1 MIAYH
6 IDRQGKL
13 STGTTLQL
21 SKTPQEILNVLPHL
35 KDGISFHGLKYL
47 SDMSGNPSD
56 IISANIEIFF
66 EFIRI
71 IYFPHKLSRLQSV
84 FACKTK
90 DELDSWLELFKKN
103 QYPNLAVYEI
113 EYNSQHEHLDTSFFT
128 SNISFNMIQ
137 RPEGVCLAFDS
148 KPIETINLAKQYW
161 SGLIKSNL
169 SMELM
174 IKPPIKILKRIY

>member
-1 MIAYH
+1 M
-6 IDRQGKL
+6 
-13 STGTTLQL
+13 
-21 SKTPQEILNVLPHL
+21 
-35 KDGISFHGLKYL
+35 
-47 SDMSGNPSD
+47 
-56 IISANIEIFF
+56 
-66 EFIRI
+66 
-71 IYFPHKLSRLQSV
+71 
-84 FACKTK
+84 
-90 DELDSWLELFKKN
+90 
-103 QYPNLAVYEI
+103 YEI